1 MNSKRMYFVLLGCTV
16 LLGLGI
22 IASVVVGNI
31 YLEKQSKKLNDLKV
45 QDRVIEE
52 QQTALKQANKDIAK
66 YADLEKI
73 AKSVVPQDKDQAK
86 AVLEIIQIAKE
97 SGITIKSITFP
108 SSNLGAKAAPSTNT
122 QSGDSS
128 TKNSGDST
136 ATPSAPAAP
145 PISQAKPLDGI
156 KGVYSL
162 EMNIVPDDTHPTTY
176 YQLLDFLSRLENN
189 RRTAQVTQIK
199 ITPFTSNKQNPILTF
214 TLTINIFV
222 KPS

>member
-1 MNSKRMYFVLLGCTV
+1 MNSKRMYFVMLGCTV

-22 IASVVVGNI
+22 VASVVVGNM

-45 QDRVIEE
+45 QDKVVEE

-66 YADLEKI
+66 YADLEKV

-108 SSNLGAKAAPSTNT
+108 SSNLGAKAAPTAPTTDDSASKK
-122 QSGDSS
+122 SGDSA
-128 TKNSGDST
+128 

-145 PISQAKPLDGI
+145 PISQAKPIEGI

-162 EMNIVPDDTHPTTY
+162 EMNIVPDDLHPTTY
-176 YQLLDFLSRLENN
+176 YQLLDFLGRLENN